1 MIIDGALR
9 NQIKLKI
16 SDRNKIPFSESSA
29 FSVRKKGKP
38 AVKPPMS
45 WMDKS
50 LNHSFKVGNS
60 SSSLPSRDLTRRWQ
74 NVKHFLEFKILEKDY

>member
-1 MIIDGALR
+1 MIIEGALR

-16 SDRNKIPFSESSA
+16 SDRNKIPFSEASA
-29 FSVRKKGKP
+29 FCARKKEKP

-60 SSSLPSRDLTRRWQ
+60 SSSLPSGDLTRRWQ
-74 NVKHFLEFKILEKDY
+74 NVKHSLDVKILEKDY